1 MRLLGIT
8 SDGVFELKEQ
18 PKRVV
23 AGYGPANVVIGGAL
37 AERWEKDKTASQ
49 PSSTK
54 EVLLVEKVDKF
65 WWHFGMLLADARM
78 QMSYLKDL
86 TTLRNPSSPITFLSY
101 LHAHGRLLSFIN
113 RGCTLP
119 SRKEFA
125 DYLGWVVQYVQD
137 RGVDVKF
144 GHEVIGLEEEPDG
157 LIDVRVRAIAMGEM
171 IVLKAKNAAISPG
184 GSPRLPDCV
193 KPVSTTRTSTRARRT
208 RPTSTRPCGKLKEQ
222 GERPLTNGIIGAADR
237 LLGDRLFCLPEFNKL
252 SYGNISM
259 IVFSRLP
266 IGTNGLTKKQARE
279 KQRLLLPL
287 SFYVVNKDP
296 EPTVLKLI
304 CAGPEE
310 RVVETEGR
318 AREVFE

>member
-184 GSPRLPDCV
+184 GSPRLPDCHGSSV
-193 KPVSTTRTSTRARRT
+193 LNITSIGDAQGKAEPTPVA
-208 RPTSTRPCGKLKEQ
+208 
-222 GERPLTNGIIGAADR
+222 IAADR